1 MPPSFTFYIC
11 QNKKEMDMK
20 NRYIAALL
28 AFFLG
33 GLGVHKFYLGKWTG
47 IFYLALCWT
56 YIPSI
61 IALVEAILYLVNGED
76 AFNEKYNKKAMAER
90 NSNYVYDVNPSSS
103 GRGTVRSNA
112 SADFVI
118 CPKCGHTNEAG
129 SNFCESCGQKL

>member
-1 MPPSFTFYIC
+1 
-11 QNKKEMDMK
+11 MK

-61 IALVEAILYLVNGED
+61 IALVEAILYLVNGEET
-76 AFNEKYNKKAMAER
+76 FNEKYNKKAME
-90 NSNYVYDVNPSSS
+90 NSYKNVTYNDDISIV
-103 GRGTVRSNA
+103 
-112 SADFVI
+112 
-118 CPKCGHTNEAG
+118 CPKCGHVNEAG

>member
-1 MPPSFTFYIC
+1 MPPSFTFYTC
-11 QNKKEMDMK
+11 QNKKEVDMK

-61 IALVEAILYLVNGED
+61 IALVEAILYLVNGEET
-76 AFNEKYNKKAMAER
+76 FNEKYNKKAME
-90 NSNYVYDVNPSSS
+90 NSYKNVTYDPTPSNQNVSSS
-103 GRGTVRSNA
+103 NDDISIV
-112 SADFVI
+112 
-118 CPKCGHTNEAG
+118 CPKCGHVNEAG